1 MLNTARQFKFS
12 ADNPPLLYGN
22 KFRVDQQKKVLGIL
36 KKNPGLSSSAVF
48 QKMQSNNDPLYITE
62 RHLNRVRSLWALSRK
77 RGRPK
82 TSELQEI
89 NSADSSEIEHSKKK
103 EK

>member
-1 MLNTARQFKFS
+1 MLNTARQFKSS

-22 KFRVDQQKKVLGIL
+22 KFRLDQQKKVLGIL
-36 KKNPGLSSSAVF
+36 KKNPGISSSAVF
-48 QKMQSNNDPLYITE
+48 QKMQSNNDPLYITN

-89 NSADSSEIEHSKKK
+89 NSTDSSEIENSKKK